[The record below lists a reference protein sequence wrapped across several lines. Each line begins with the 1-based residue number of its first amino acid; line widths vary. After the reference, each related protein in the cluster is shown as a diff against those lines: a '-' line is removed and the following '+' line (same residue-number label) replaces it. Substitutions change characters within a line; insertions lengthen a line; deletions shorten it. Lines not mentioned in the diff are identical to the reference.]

1 MGAPLLRRRGG
12 GVQAHEVD
20 VFLYVPDD
28 PRGDVLFGL
37 ADRVLDGVG
46 VGGAVGLDDGLGD
59 AQQRG
64 APYLTGIQVHIIE
77 ADIHKGAHHNILS
90 CNIYDISFYGHQF
103 IENIRPESVWEKT
116 KGIATSI
123 GNHSLK
129 FIEDTAQKCAV
140 TATATMVSSLS
151 NVINN

>member
-1 MGAPLLRRRGG
+1 MKLDIECVREVLLYLENNLIYDNESYSYEHLTITMTQ
-12 GVQAHEVD
+12 VIEDITNQK
-20 VFLYVPDD
+20 
-28 PRGDVLFGL
+28 
-37 ADRVLDGVG
+37 
-46 VGGAVGLDDGLGD
+46 GLDEKLL
-59 AQQRG
+59 AY
-64 APYLTGIQVHIIE
+64 AIEKMCEVHIIE

-103 IENIRPESVWEKT
+103 IENIRPESIWEKT

-140 TATATMVSSLS
+140 TATATMVSSLCNS
-151 NVINN
+151 IKEQ